1 MNLPAAPQ
9 RAASLASQ
17 GEPHAPHGGVPQ
29 LALAA
34 IGVVYGDIGT
44 SPLYAMDQIFHDGVA
59 RTPEHI
65 LGGVSL
71 VIWAITI
78 IVSIKYAL
86 LVLRAQNEGE
96 GGVFALYGL
105 LHDRSSRTARLMLW
119 SLMLGAGLL
128 LGDGMITP
136 AISVLSAVE
145 GLHVAAPSF
154 GHLVVPLTLVLLA
167 GLFALQSRGTA
178 GIGKIFGPILLVWFV
193 TIAGIGLWHIIA
205 RPEILAAFNPGPR
218 RSFPHRIRRLGNA
231 GDPGRGDAGR
241 HRRRGHVRRSRP
253 FRRRADP
260 ARDGSRSCFRLCC

>member
-1 MNLPAAPQ
+1 
-9 RAASLASQ
+9 
-17 GEPHAPHGGVPQ
+17 
-29 LALAA
+29 
-34 IGVVYGDIGT
+34 
-44 SPLYAMDQIFHDGVA
+44 MDQIFHDGVS
-59 RTPEHI
+59 RTPDHI

-145 GLHVAAPSF
+145 GLHVAAPHL
-154 GHLVVPLTLVLLA
+154 GHLVIPFTDRPAA
-167 GLFALQSRGTA
+167 GACSPCNRA
-178 GIGKIFGPILLVWFV
+178 ARRAIGKIFGPILLVWFAV
-193 TIAGIGLWHIIA
+193 IAA
-205 RPEILAAFNPGPR
+205 
-218 RSFPHRIRRLGNA
+218 LGVSQ
-231 GDPGRGDAGR
+231 
-241 HRRRGHVRRSRP
+241 HRRASGRFSRP
-253 FRRRADP
+253 SIRSTACDFSSRAGGLEMFDILGAVMLVVTGGEAMYADLGHFGAAPIRARLVRDRLSGAAAQLSGAGELSALRRA
-260 ARDGSRSCFRLCC
+260 GSPRGCCSTA